1 MVRLVVNEEVRNTG
15 TFVPGQIFAFGSI
28 VLHADPTGRL
38 GRVESFA
45 PDQEVRFGNL
55 EFSVDSR
62 GDLSLTGLAVSP
74 AMPDDPEALTSDSL
88 SGSAYGICPGGGPI
102 LSSDQVIAPD
112 SRTPVLAEHT
122 PCTDASEVD
131 SGSSV

>member
-1 MVRLVVNEEVRNTG
+1 MVRLVVNEEVRNAG
-15 TFVPGQIFAFGSI
+15 IFVPGQIFAFGSI
-28 VLHADPTGRL
+28 VLHPDPTGRL
-38 GRVESFA
+38 GRVGCFA

-74 AMPDDPEALTSDSL
+74 AMPEDPEALTSDSS

-112 SRTPVLAEHT
+112 S
-122 PCTDASEVD
+122 
-131 SGSSV
+131 